1 MKYELL
7 LWLKGNLG
15 AEEVKKEIKDLAGF
29 IGEAKV
35 ENRGRKKL
43 AYKIK
48 GQVEGYQLIII
59 YELDGQKDG
68 EFKTFLTRNENVLR
82 YLITKISSTK
92 NKKQNASL

>member
-7 LWLKGNLG
+7 LWFKGDLG
-15 AEEVKKEIKDLAGF
+15 PEELKKEIKELTSF

-35 ENRGRKKL
+35 ETRGKKKL

-48 GQVEGYQLIII
+48 GQNEGHQLLIT
-59 YELDGQKDG
+59 YELDGKKDG

-82 YLITKISSTK
+82 YLITKLPSTK
-92 NKKQNASL
+92 NQ